1 MKRGM
6 GSRFHI
12 LIVEDEP
19 LIVEVLQATL
29 ELDYRVSSVNSVG
42 EALAF
47 LRASHVDAVLLD
59 NVLPDGRGTEV
70 ACFADQL
77 GAAVIEMSGYPEVM
91 DDMQRSRRPHLFKPF
106 KADALLST
114 LKSSLASHE

>member
-1 MKRGM
+1 M

-106 KADALLST
+106 NADALLST

>member
-1 MKRGM
+1 M

-77 GAAVIEMSGYPEVM
+77 GAAVIEMSGYPEV
-91 DDMQRSRRPHLFKPF
+91 DMQRSRRPHLFKPF